1 MMDDEQPL
9 AFNDPWSDSDTTV
22 SGLSPA
28 HSTLQVL
35 GLPQDAVEV
44 HAQDSEV
51 EAL

>member
-9 AFNDPWSDSDTTV
+9 TFDDPWSDSDTTV
-22 SGLSPA
+22 SGHSPA
-28 HSTLQVL
+28 CLTPQVL

-44 HAQDSEV
+44 HAWDSEV